1 MHRYRSWLPSMR
13 KFKLNALEALKIGLG
28 AAMAVLIC
36 TALKLPHPAS
46 AGNIALLT
54 IMVTTRKQTLS
65 LIYKRLISYGL
76 VVFLCWGIFPRI
88 NPVYAAYGL
97 YLFLI
102 VLVLWSLGWKDTLS
116 VNAVFGTVF
125 LLDQDFSMENIL
137 LEFCVLGVGITIAF
151 LLNLWQPDRMIG
163 QMVYEKVCLVEINLL
178 EALNELAQAIQGTS
192 QASLDSRSLAHILEE
207 AKEGMQLIN
216 QYTQN
221 KLLPKDEWL
230 VPYLELCF
238 AQYALLHVLVN
249 QIEANPIQTDGKYGV
264 VSYIEELAQSVIE
277 YVPCDQLL
285 EANEKLIQKV
295 ESFSNETMDSRT
307 QTTLLLVLYNL
318 QDFVFL
324 KKSFLNRLPRKDRE
338 EFIKRHYGFASAS
351 L

>member
-1 MHRYRSWLPSMR
+1 
-13 KFKLNALEALKIGLG
+13 
-28 AAMAVLIC
+28 MAVLVC
-36 TALKLPHPAS
+36 AALKLPHPAS

-65 LIYKRLISYGL
+65 LIYKRLISYVL
-76 VVFLCWGIFPRI
+76 VVFLCWWIFPRVQ
-88 NPVYAAYGL
+88 PVYAAYGL

-125 LLDQDFSMENIL
+125 LLDQDFSVENIL

-163 QMVYEKVCLVEINLL
+163 QMVYEKVCLVEVNLL
-178 EALNELAQAIQGTS
+178 EVLNELAQAIKGTDETTINTK
-192 QASLDSRSLAHILEE
+192 SLKPVLEE
-207 AKEGMQLIN
+207 AKEGMRLIN

-221 KLLPKDEWL
+221 KLLPGEEWL

-249 QIEANPIQTDGKYGV
+249 QIEANPIHTDGKYGV
-264 VSYIEELAQSVIE
+264 VSYLEEIAQSVIA
-277 YVPCDQLL
+277 YVDCDQLL
-285 EANEKLIQKV
+285 KVNEKLIQKI
-295 ESFSNETMDSRT
+295 EAYPDQTIDRKT

-324 KKSFLNRLPRKDRE
+324 KKSILDRLPKKE
-338 EFIKRHYGFASAS
+338 EC
-351 L
+351 